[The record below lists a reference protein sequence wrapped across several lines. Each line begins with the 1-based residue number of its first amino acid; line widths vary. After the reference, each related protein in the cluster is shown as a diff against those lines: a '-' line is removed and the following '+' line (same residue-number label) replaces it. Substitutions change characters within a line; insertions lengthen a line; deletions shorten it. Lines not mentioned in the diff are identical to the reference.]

1 MRGFVFILL
10 FGLVGCVEPQV
21 GTYDLPPPGFDEAPR
36 LVCEA
41 GERTTLA
48 IDVPES
54 EGSDI
59 VARAVGKSKTS
70 SDVHVASVGRLKQMV
85 VVWREGHA
93 MRAQLYDGKLR
104 PTRALASI
112 DDRDVVHVDVAA
124 HDGKILAAA
133 LVRGERQFDVIATE
147 HACVV
152 R

>member
-1 MRGFVFILL
+1 MRGFVFILFGL
-10 FGLVGCVEPQV
+10 FGCVKPEVGL
-21 GTYDLPPPGFDEAPR
+21 YDMPPPGFDEAPR

-54 EGSDI
+54 EGNAI
-59 VARAVGKSKTS
+59 VARAVGKSETS
-70 SDVHVASVGRLKQMV
+70 SDVHVAPVGRLRQMV

-93 MRAQLYDGKLR
+93 MRTQLCDGKLR
-104 PTRALASI
+104 PTRELDSI

-133 LVRGERQFDVIATE
+133 LVRGERQFDVITTE